1 MSGMLC
7 IGGGVL
13 LCTVFVHMI
22 PEVRENIESAR
33 KLGVWGQ
40 SHEEH
45 ENHGH
50 EHENEH
56 GHGHEDDHHGHDHS
70 DHGYPLAELVVCAGF
85 FIIYFIE
92 ASVTKF
98 FGLQGHSH
106 GTPGPTKPK
115 TSMQAENGGIENL
128 GFHDSGMEVSGGPL
142 RSPPD
147 TPNTTGGTLANKT
160 ICSPVTSQDNHP
172 DTVDATISPFG
183 TKYR

>member
-33 KLGVWGQ
+33 KLGVWGGQ
-40 SHEEH
+40 SHEDEH
-45 ENHGH
+45 DHESHDHEHH
-50 EHENEH
+50 EHE
-56 GHGHEDDHHGHDHS
+56 
-70 DHGYPLAELVVCAGF
+70 HGYPLAELVVCAGF

-115 TSMQAENGGIENL
+115 TSMQAENGGVENL
-128 GFHDSGMEVSGGPL
+128 GFHDSAMDVTGGPL